1 MVNKISKYL
10 NSEILDS
17 SARITYLKIFRSISM
32 PTDTNSVPSLTIKVG
47 DDNLQSMLES
57 TPGYVLMDA
66 WAEWCTPCKMIAP
79 LLDRIS
85 VEMKDELKI
94 FKLDVDANV
103 ATAQKYSILSIPTM
117 ILFKDGEIKDTF
129 VGYQPRPVLLQKLA
143 ANGVQVPGLTP
154 AAA

>member
-1 MVNKISKYL
+1 MQPDN
-10 NSEILDS
+10 
-17 SARITYLKIFRSISM
+17 
-32 PTDTNSVPSLTIKVG
+32 TNAAQSLTVHV
-47 DDNLQSMLES
+47 DDNNLQSMLDS

-79 LLDRIS
+79 TLDRMS
-85 VEMKDELKI
+85 VEMKDQLKI

-103 ATAQKYSILSIPTM
+103 ATAQKYNILSIPTM
-117 ILFKDGEIKDTF
+117 ILFKDGEVKDTI

-143 ANGVQVPGLTP
+143 ANGVEVPGATP